1 MGSTVIEGRQ
11 VYDAVNRR
19 RWLSISALLSLTT
32 FFALIDVTTGV
43 ANIDI
48 TTVISALVSPENVD
62 GMTRTIVWTMRLPVA
77 LTAVAVGAS
86 LGLAGAVMQTILGNP
101 LASPYTLGVG
111 AGAGF
116 GASLAIV
123 LSGAVLPSIGSL
135 LIPTSAFIFAMVVC
149 MSIYAIGRLGGMSTE
164 SMILSGIAMLFLFQ
178 ALQALL
184 QYYATE
190 GDVQAIV
197 FWTFGNLQKTTWGKF
212 SLIVAVLVA
221 VTPFIMADSWRYTA
235 LMLGDEKAESLGIS
249 VEPLKVKAFVLIS
262 LLSAS
267 AVCFVGTIGFI
278 GLAGPHIA
286 RILSGDDQRFFL
298 PMSSLCGAMIMALS
312 SVISKSVVPG
322 SVFPIGIIT
331 SIIGVPFFF
340 VLIAYRQR
348 SWR

>member
-1 MGSTVIEGRQ
+1 MCSTGLEGQRI
-11 VYDAVNRR
+11 YRAVNRR
-19 RWLSISALLSLTT
+19 RWLSISVLLSLAT

-48 TTVISALVSPENVD
+48 TTVISALIYPENVD

-77 LTAVAVGAS
+77 LTAVAVGGS

-123 LSGAVLPSIGSL
+123 LSGAILPSAGSL
-135 LIPTSAFIFAMVVC
+135 LIPINAFVFAMVVC
-149 MSIYAIGRLGGMSTE
+149 MSIYAIGRIGGMSTE

-197 FWTFGNLQKTTWGKF
+197 FWTFGNLQKTTWGKL

-221 VTPFIMADSWRYTA
+221 VTPLIMADSWRYTA

-286 RILSGDDQRFFL
+286 RMLSGDDQRFFL

-312 SVISKSVVPG
+312 SVISKSVIPG

-340 VLIAYRQR
+340 VLIVYRQR

>member
-1 MGSTVIEGRQ
+1 M
-11 VYDAVNRR
+11 
-19 RWLSISALLSLTT
+19 LLSLAT

-48 TTVISALVSPENVD
+48 TTVISALIYPENVD

-77 LTAVAVGAS
+77 LTAVAVGGS

-123 LSGAVLPSIGSL
+123 LSGAILPSAGSL
-135 LIPTSAFIFAMVVC
+135 LIPINAFVFAMVVC
-149 MSIYAIGRLGGMSTE
+149 MSIYAMGRIGGMSTE

-197 FWTFGNLQKTTWGKF
+197 FWTFGNLQKTTWGKL

-221 VTPFIMADSWRYTA
+221 VTPLIMADSWRYTA
-235 LMLGDEKAESLGIS
+235 LMLGEEKAESLGIS

-286 RILSGDDQRFFL
+286 RMLSGDDQRFFL

-312 SVISKSVVPG
+312 SVISKSVIPG

-340 VLIAYRQR
+340 VLIVYRQR

>member
-1 MGSTVIEGRQ
+1 M
-11 VYDAVNRR
+11 
-19 RWLSISALLSLTT
+19 LLSLAT

-48 TTVISALVSPENVD
+48 TTVISALIYPENVD

-77 LTAVAVGAS
+77 LTAVAVGGS

-123 LSGAVLPSIGSL
+123 LSGAILPSAGSL
-135 LIPTSAFIFAMVVC
+135 LIPINAFVFAMVVC
-149 MSIYAIGRLGGMSTE
+149 MSIYAIGRIGGMSTE

-197 FWTFGNLQKTTWGKF
+197 FWTFGNLQKTTWGKL

-221 VTPFIMADSWRYTA
+221 VTPLIMADSWRYTA

-286 RILSGDDQRFFL
+286 RMLSGDDQRFFL

-312 SVISKSVVPG
+312 SVISKSVIPG

-340 VLIAYRQR
+340 VLIVYRQR

>member
-1 MGSTVIEGRQ
+1 M
-11 VYDAVNRR
+11 
-19 RWLSISALLSLTT
+19 LLSLTT

-48 TTVISALVSPENVD
+48 PTVISALLSPDTVD

-77 LTAVAVGAS
+77 LTAVVVGGS

-135 LIPTSAFIFAMVVC
+135 LIPTSAFIFAMAVC
-149 MSIYAIGRLGGMSTE
+149 MSIYAMGRIGGMSTE

-197 FWTFGNLQKTTWGKF
+197 FWTFGNLQKTTWGKL

-221 VTPFIMADSWRYTA
+221 VTPLIMADSWRYTA

-249 VEPLKVKAFVLIS
+249 VERLKIKAFVLIS

-286 RILSGDDQRFFL
+286 RMLSGDDQRFFL

-312 SVISKSVVPG
+312 SVISKSVMPG

-340 VLIAYRQR
+340 ILIVYRQR